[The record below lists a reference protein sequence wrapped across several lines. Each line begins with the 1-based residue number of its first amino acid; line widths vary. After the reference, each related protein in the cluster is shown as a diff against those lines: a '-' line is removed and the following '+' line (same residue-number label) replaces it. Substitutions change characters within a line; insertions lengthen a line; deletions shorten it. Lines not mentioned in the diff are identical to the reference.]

1 MSVVHHK
8 HTHEEQMFC
17 PSNNS
22 CSSDQRCFVNTLQGG
37 QMQPTATLRALSTAV
52 CMLGGL
58 ALHSAGMAAG
68 ALEAAR
74 RAVLML
80 LWLLQIPGEQ
90 GAAGGAVV
98 AVSRATS
105 SGVAPGAGWLCLRG
119 SHPRAEPGSCP
130 RACTL
135 RVLPCSPQQLLLHG
149 MMGCLWAIFTSL
161 K

>member
-37 QMQPTATLRALSTAV
+37 QMQPTATRCALSTAV
-52 CMLGGL
+52 CMLGL

-68 ALEAAR
+68 ALGAAR

-105 SGVAPGAGWLCLRG
+105 SSVAPGAGWPCLRG

-149 MMGCLWAIFTSL
+149 TMGCFWAIFTSL

>member
-1 MSVVHHK
+1 
-8 HTHEEQMFC
+8 
-17 PSNNS
+17 
-22 CSSDQRCFVNTLQGG
+22 
-37 QMQPTATLRALSTAV
+37 MQPAATLRALSIAV
-52 CMLGGL
+52 CVLGGL

-68 ALEAAR
+68 ALGAAR

-119 SHPRAEPGSCP
+119 SHP
-130 RACTL
+130 
-135 RVLPCSPQQLLLHG
+135 
-149 MMGCLWAIFTSL
+149 
-161 K
+161 